1 MESIREAKPLLQVS
15 LRGGVADVAI
25 WDVGSAPSPT
35 TQIASP
41 SAFVGMVS
49 Q

>member
-1 MESIREAKPLLQVS
+1 MTILS

-25 WDVGSAPSPT
+25 ST
-35 TQIASP
+35 ILEIASP
-41 SAFVGMVS
+41 STYSGMDS